1 MGNIVQIQYIISA
14 FIGFGSAVIVAIIA
28 GIFQLRIAN
37 KNREIQEK
45 QLEESRKQFFIQME
59 QSQKE
64 YAEKIEQI
72 REEQRKANLEKANDK
87 LQAETNR
94 FYEELIKEMVFY
106 DSLLNELHYL
116 NNIANPKGKE
126 FRIKGAYPYI
136 DNNIKDLVGNVS
148 LHQDIAKLLGALRA
162 KISLYNVALEQGAD
176 SDVLEEALKRV
187 YDLIDPI
194 NTERFENYANA
205 QTRLRKFEIDT
216 AKQII
221 QENRKETQ

>member
-1 MGNIVQIQYIISA
+1 MENLVQIQNIISA
-14 FIGFGSAVIVAIIA
+14 LIGFGSAIIVAIIA
-28 GIFQLRIAN
+28 GIFQLRIA
-37 KNREIQEK
+37 KRNREIQEK
-45 QLEESRKQFFIQME
+45 QIEQSREEFIARME

-64 YAEKIEQI
+64 YAEKIEKL
-72 REEQRKANLEKANDK
+72 REDQKKSNLEKVNDK

-94 FYEELIKEMVFY
+94 FYEELMKEIVFY
-106 DSLLNELHYL
+106 DRLLNELHYL
-116 NNIANPKGKE
+116 NNIANPKDKE
-126 FRIKGAYPYI
+126 FRIKGAYPHI
-136 DNNIKDLVGNVS
+136 DNNIKDLVGDVS

-176 SDVLEEALKRV
+176 TNVLEEALKRV

-205 QTRLRKFEIDT
+205 QTNLRNFEIKT

-221 QENRKETQ
+221 QE